1 MDKQEQLVR
10 AAYAGNVERVKTLL
24 NEGVNPNSADRID
37 QTALFFAA
45 KHGFTEVVK
54 ALLVGGA
61 EVDKPAGHK
70 KRTALFMAAINGHYE
85 TAKALIAAG
94 GDINKLDD
102 DGITPLHYVVSGDRD
117 TGLPVLAETVKKFI
131 VEFNPDVNVPTTV
144 FGKTPLH
151 MALSHGQIHA
161 VKVLLEN
168 GANPNAA
175 TKNGQTPLYYAA
187 SYSLLSS
194 AKALLSAG
202 ADVNAADV
210 YGGTPLSTAA
220 MHGSWCRSSFSWDGG
235 TPLSTAAMHDDV
247 RMVKILA
254 DAGAD
259 VNKQNIYGYTALHM
273 AVIRKDIASVAV
285 LLNAGADKN
294 IKNKDGLT
302 PIDIAKRAKDRDWKN
317 AKDRQKMMV
326 LLDIIQPAANAQP
339 RLIARH
345 GDMNRANVPVHTKN

>member
-10 AAYAGNVERVKTLL
+10 ATYAGDVERVKALL
-24 NEGVNPNSADRID
+24 NEGVNPNSADDIE

-45 KHGFTEVVK
+45 RSGHTEVVK
-54 ALLVGGA
+54 ALLTAGA
-61 EVDKPAGHK
+61 EVDKPAGRK

-102 DGITPLHYVVSGDRD
+102 DGITPLHYVVSGGRD

-131 VEFNPDVNVPTTV
+131 DEFNPDVNVPIPV
-144 FGKTPLH
+144 FENTPLH
-151 MALSHGQIHA
+151 MALIHGQTEA

-175 TKNGQTPLYYAA
+175 TKEGKTPLHYAA
-187 SYSLLSS
+187 NYSLLSS
-194 AKALLSAG
+194 VKALLSAG
-202 ADVNAADV
+202 ADVNAVDV
-210 YGGTPLSTAA
+210 YGQTPLFDAT
-220 MHGSWCRSSFSWDGG
+220 MN
-235 TPLSTAAMHDDV
+235 DDV
-247 RMVKILA
+247 RIVKILA
-254 DAGAD
+254 DAGVD
-259 VNKQNIYGYTALHM
+259 VNKQDKDGYTALHTS
-273 AVIRKDIASVAV
+273 VRRKSIASVAG
-285 LLNAGADKN
+285 LLNAGADRN
-294 IKNKDGLT
+294 IKNNDGLT
-302 PIDIAKRAKDRDWKN
+302 PMDIAKRATERDWKN
-317 AKDRQKMMV
+317 AQDWQKMMA

>member
-1 MDKQEQLVR
+1 MDKQEQLVK
-10 AAYAGNVERVKTLL
+10 AAYAGNVERVKALL
-24 NEGVNPNSADRID
+24 NEGVNPNSADDIE

-45 KHGFTEVVK
+45 RSGHTEVVK
-54 ALLVGGA
+54 ALLTAGA
-61 EVDKPAGHK
+61 EVDKPAGRK

-85 TAKALIAAG
+85 TAKALIDAG
-94 GDINKLDD
+94 GDINKLDG
-102 DGITPLHYVVSGDRD
+102 DGITPLHYVVSRGRD
-117 TGLPVLAETVKKFI
+117 TGLPVFAETVKKFI
-131 VEFNPDVNVPTTV
+131 DEFNPDVNVPTTV

-175 TKNGQTPLYYAA
+175 TKDGQTPLYYAA

-210 YGGTPLSTAA
+210 Y
-220 MHGSWCRSSFSWDGG
+220 GG

-273 AVIRKDIASVAV
+273 AVIRKDVASVAV

-302 PIDIAKRAKDRDWKN
+302 PMDIAKRARDRDWKN

-326 LLDIIQPAANAQP
+326 LLDIIQPSASAQP